1 MRLTETLAAELKAAM
16 KAQDSVTV
24 STIRLLLS
32 DIKYAEIEKG
42 SQIADDEVVAVIKR
56 SVKKRKEA
64 IDMYV
69 KGGRDELAEA
79 EKEEMA
85 VLKKY
90 LPDEMS
96 DEDIAVIVRE
106 CIAGSG
112 ASGPSDMGRVMQL
125 VMKKT
130 GGRADG
136 KTVNMMVMEALRN
149 LGEEG

>member
-136 KTVNMMVMEALRN
+136 KTVNMMVMESLRN